1 MSETPTPATSLTP
14 ILKKRKTNDTEIN
27 HSYSEP
33 VMNQEESTVSEEPVT
48 SEEEDEGPIE
58 MVDEINNAFSALT
71 EEDRTIGGSN
81 LQ

>member
-1 MSETPTPATSLTP
+1 M
-14 ILKKRKTNDTEIN
+14 D
-27 HSYSEP
+27 
-33 VMNQEESTVSEEPVT
+33 QEESTVSEEPVT
-48 SEEEDEGPIE
+48 AEEEDEGPIE